1 MFGKIKIRTLFFAVA
16 SGVAGGAL
24 LAFLIL
30 KNEEFEKSTVPDS
43 EKYSLRNLLYPNEND
58 GENFSESETAS
69 RFAHRDFSFNGENV
83 VIKNASDGNAES
95 RLEFSKGDLYER
107 YGGGR
112 DNHPS
117 NTPNA
122 KDNRV
127 WVDAKIPIEIS
138 SRLKLYSVS
147 TMTLGTTESNSLET
161 YTQNYSLG
169 GGFGLS
175 YRVSDN
181 VEFDFD
187 YRRTRPIDSKNE
199 DPATSAAGIS
209 VKLSF

>member
-1 MFGKIKIRTLFFAVA
+1 MSCKIKMRMLFFAAVF
-16 SGVAGGAL
+16 GVAGGAL

-30 KNEEFEKSTVPDS
+30 KNEKTENNTANDS
-43 EKYSLRNLLYPNEND
+43 EKYFLQNLFYSIENNKED
-58 GENFSESETAS
+58 FSESEEAT
-69 RFAHRDFSFNGENV
+69 RFLHRDFRFNGEG
-83 VIKNASDGNAES
+83 IITKRTPTGNAES
-95 RLEFSKGDLYER
+95 GLEFSEGDLYER

>member
-1 MFGKIKIRTLFFAVA
+1 
-16 SGVAGGAL
+16 
-24 LAFLIL
+24 
-30 KNEEFEKSTVPDS
+30 
-43 EKYSLRNLLYPNEND
+43 
-58 GENFSESETAS
+58 
-69 RFAHRDFSFNGENV
+69 
-83 VIKNASDGNAES
+83 
-95 RLEFSKGDLYER
+95 
-107 YGGGR
+107 
-112 DNHPS
+112 
-117 NTPNA
+117 
-122 KDNRV
+122 
-127 WVDAKIPIEIS
+127 
-138 SRLKLYSVS
+138 
-147 TMTLGTTESNSLET
+147 MTLGTTESNSLET

>member
-1 MFGKIKIRTLFFAVA
+1 MLFFAAVF
-16 SGVAGGAL
+16 GVAGGAL

-30 KNEEFEKSTVPDS
+30 KHEKTENNTANDS
-43 EKYSLRNLLYPNEND
+43 EKYFLQNLFYSIENNKED
-58 GENFSESETAS
+58 FSESEEAT
-69 RFAHRDFSFNGENV
+69 RFLHRDFRFNGEG
-83 VIKNASDGNAES
+83 IITKRTPTGNAES
-95 RLEFSKGDLYER
+95 GLEFSEGDLYER